1 MECWHW
7 CRSGGGH
14 DWCHQTKTGTEQLDN
29 FRLFCATHGAAVAS
43 QILSTGTV
51 DDTRTISPTGVS
63 GTDAESSRPH
73 DEDREAGRVRDRF
86 ALACGAEA
94 EAGGVR
100 SALSV
105 AFAAADDLYELQ
117 VLP

>member
-29 FRLFCATHGAAVAS
+29 FRLFCPTHGAAVAS
-43 QILSTGTV
+43 QILGIGHV
-51 DDTRTISPTGVS
+51 DDTRTSSPISVS
-63 GTDAESSRPH
+63 GADTEPSTPNG
-73 DEDREAGRVRDRF
+73 EDRETRGNCDRF